1 MESNRT
7 SDVLDSEVMT
17 QSRWRNRL
25 DSIRS
30 TSMNKVSSMR
40 STMRGSVSKTQNHLR
55 THPGPWVA
63 SAIGAGFGV
72 GLLGRLLMH
81 RKIHRG
87 MPEVIVIS
95 GAC

>member
-7 SDVLDSEVMT
+7 SDVLSSEVIT
-17 QSRWRNRL
+17 QSGWKGKL
-25 DSIRS
+25 DRFKSRGMS
-30 TSMNKVSSMR
+30 TVSSMR

-63 SAIGAGFGV
+63 SAVGAGFGV

-81 RKIHRG
+81 RKVDRG

-95 GAC
+95 GVC

>member
-7 SDVLDSEVMT
+7 SDVLSSEVLPQPRWKEKVGSMR
-17 QSRWRNRL
+17 SRGM
-25 DSIRS
+25 SKIP
-30 TSMNKVSSMR
+30 SMR

-63 SAIGAGFGV
+63 SAVGAGFGV
-72 GLLGRLLMH
+72 GLLGRLLLH
-81 RKIHRG
+81 RKVHRG